1 MRTAEFVSPKQAD
14 KMCDII
20 SDEIL
25 DTFLKQD
32 PNSLCGIETMGGYGK
47 VWVCGEVTSTANVS
61 NDEIK
66 EIVKNVS
73 GVENVSVQ
81 LTNQPIEISNAIK
94 SGYAGDQ
101 GIILGYACKETTT
114 MMPFEY
120 EFARE
125 LNKHIY
131 QYYPYDGKTQVTIN
145 GDEATIVA
153 SFQNSKSNHLKELI
167 IDFFKNQNITHN
179 QKFNIGNIY
188 CNPLGEWNLGG
199 FDINIGLTGRKQV
212 VDNYGPRIPIGGG
225 SFSGKDSTKIDRS
238 AAYMAR
244 KIAVDAIWKYD
255 LLYAIVE
262 LSYVIGNKEP
272 IQARIKGNDQGI
284 NLETGIKL
292 YNVNGYDLSPSGI
305 IDYLDLRNLNYSETS
320 QWGHFGNKFKWQ

>member
-1 MRTAEFVSPKQAD
+1 MRTAEFVSPKHPD

-32 PNSLCGIETMGGYGK
+32 PNSLCGIEVVGSHGT
-47 VWVCGEVTSTANVS
+47 VWVCGEVTTTANVS
-61 NDEIK
+61 NDEIV

-73 GVENVSVQ
+73 GVENVNIQ
-81 LTNQPIEISNAIK
+81 LTSQSLEISNTIK
-94 SGYAGDQ
+94 DGCAGDQ
-101 GIILGYACKETTT
+101 GIILGYACKETST

-120 EFARE
+120 EFARQ

-153 SFQNSKSNHLKELI
+153 SFQNSKSKHLEELI
-167 IDFFKNQNITHN
+167 IDFFKNQNITFN
-179 QKFNIGNIY
+179 QNFNIGKIY
-188 CNPLGEWNLGG
+188 SNPLGEWNVGG
-199 FDINIGLTGRKQV
+199 FDINTGLTGRKQV

-225 SFSGKDSTKIDRS
+225 SFSGKDATKVDRS

-262 LSYVIGNKEP
+262 LSYVIGSEQP

-292 YNVNGYDLSPSGI
+292 YNVNGYDLSPNGI
-305 IDYLDLRNLNYSETS
+305 IDYLDLKNLKYSETAY
-320 QWGHFGNKFKWQ
+320 WGHFGNNFTWK